1 MTKKNWVYMDV
12 DGNLNAQVGD
22 ILEANH
28 SRAQVHQVLP
38 KYGLIMDT
46 LGAGMKLRVTWSIKE
61 LSMMGAHIVETA
73 AN

>member
-22 ILEANH
+22 ILEANNYQ
-28 SRAQVHQVLP
+28 AKVHQVLP

-73 AN
+73 TN